1 MEAVRAQIADLL
13 TQNIDLARATDVL
26 TAAEQA
32 VGRRSLEEAEH
43 LLSSAEG
50 LVEGVRVTLNGQA
63 QDALRRT
70 RIANAHNEGID
81 VGEFSSNLAKAE
93 ADLRA
98 GRPGTVLD
106 AVGLVN
112 HTLSERRRNRQLE
125 EQRIALEKARTAA
138 TRFITVKKLIESL
151 RKADIDIAGAEESLR
166 AAELAMEK
174 RQFDDVDAIL
184 ANLDSTAKE
193 LLGELVAAAKNL
205 ITRAER
211 RIKDA
216 REKGLRV
223 DEPVTLLDTAE
234 GHFERAEYADAV
246 EHARAAEQ
254 KVIYALKV
262 FSEQAKESRRKAQET
277 ARARIA
283 AIRKTITDL
292 SRADISILGAEQ
304 ALSQAD
310 AAFESGRF
318 EEVPAVLAETEEMA
332 LALTQGLE
340 SAATDLVK
348 SVARVMEETRSS
360 GTDPGRADMVLLNAR
375 EAIKDHRYVEAIEY
389 KKVIEDI
396 LRDARRQ
403 KDSRRVRDSL
413 SELRAKLEAH
423 AKLGADVRMA
433 SELLARAEALVNA
446 GEFSDVDGYAKRVSD
461 EIDIA
466 RRNHLTSIVHTFDP
480 IIEDGLSMGVPRG
493 ELEEFRT
500 HAQEAA
506 DADDLEEVYRLKGDL
521 QERLLEAKRKQIVK
535 RSMDEV
541 QTLDDM
547 VTQTERLDI
556 PVESARTGLEDAR
569 KAIVAGDV
577 DGFQRGLA
585 VPRAGLEESRTKHFI
600 DKYETRVHSVSTMIA
615 NAKKLGAE
623 LGDAENSLNKA
634 EAALR
639 TSDMAMA
646 DILIKQAEVSI
657 GMQIQ
662 NFIKNRYP
670 NLSLRLPSSGL
681 QAGEWNQY
689 AFEIENRGKLPA
701 RNVQVELA
709 GEVEAKGVLPIP
721 EIGVGEVVPVRMG
734 VKPKSAGAIPMSV
747 GVSYQRLFDE
757 NRYEVQE
764 RKQIKVE
771 PEATY
776 LVEDV
781 FLIHS
786 DGRLIAHH
794 SRKFRE
800 EIDEDIFSGMLTV
813 VQDFVKDS
821 FKTRTRI
828 GMKRLDFGD
837 SKILIERSPHT
848 FLAAVIVGQEPKLLP
863 LYMLQ
868 VLKEVEDRYGNV
880 LEKWT
885 GLLHQLEGVDEMI
898 QKLVFVAKEPTAD
911 MGALSESPITLTAKV
926 IEALGAAQTTEA
938 NELLAKAQSTLETDI
953 QLAWQFIEQARSQAD
968 SIQHQLRDRMGDILA
983 AARDTV
989 AEMKGI
995 GVDTSQAELLLR
1007 EAEEAFHEAK
1017 YERVREIQQGLHESL
1032 ERQKGEL
1039 AAKKVEVEL
1048 ASLINDIQIAKSQNL
1063 DIREAESYLTKIE
1076 GAIQKKNARQM
1087 DEYLRRAKESLARQ
1101 RRRTVLDKARADME
1115 RIRSTV
1121 AQAQAVHG
1129 DLSDVE
1135 ALLQKAEDAMRLE
1148 DLKGAESLI
1157 DRAEVTAKAKV
1168 EGLLKDRYPRLFLET
1183 TNAGLQANRW
1193 NRFEMNITNKG
1204 NWPAEHVT
1212 PIVSGP
1218 VEVLGLRTIEKI
1230 EPNQK
1235 VSLEFGLKPKE
1246 AGTMDF
1252 DFEVHYTR
1260 PLDDGKHQT
1269 TDTAVVRVESESGYL
1284 IDDGLL
1290 FHSTGALVC
1299 HESRTFLPPEE
1310 ASRGANLEAK
1320 VKEFVNR
1327 AFPNGGK
1334 SIQSATFGGTTVLA
1348 ARGPQAFLA
1357 VTMRGKEPPILPLYV
1372 VQVLKD
1378 IHDAYG
1384 PRLEEWSG
1392 DPAELPGIRDAVRK
1406 VLFATDVAG
1415 VSLGPLEDSPVSK
1428 IPMLIERGLLAAGD
1442 GQSDFLTWAR
1452 TSIQREGFG
1461 RAVAVLRPGSDA
1473 AVGPP

>member
-1 MEAVRAQIADLL
+1 DI
-13 TQNIDLARATDVL
+13 
-26 TAAEQA
+26 
-32 VGRRSLEEAEH
+32 
-43 LLSSAEG
+43 
-50 LVEGVRVTLNGQA
+50 
-63 QDALRRT
+63 
-70 RIANAHNEGID
+70 
-81 VGEFSSNLAKAE
+81 GEFSSKLSKAE
-93 ADLRA
+93 ADFQA
-98 GRPGTVLD
+98 GRPGSVLD

-174 RQFDDVDAIL
+174 RQFDDVDVIL

-375 EAIKDHRYVEAIEY
+375 EAIKDHRYV
-389 KKVIEDI
+389 
-396 LRDARRQ
+396 DA
-403 KDSRRVRDSL
+403 
-413 SELRAKLEAH
+413 
-423 AKLGADVRMA
+423 
-433 SELLARAEALVNA
+433 
-446 GEFSDVDGYAKRVSD
+446 
-461 EIDIA
+461 
-466 RRNHLTSIVHTFDP
+466 

-541 QTLDDM
+541 QTLDEI

-556 PVESARTGLEDAR
+556 PVESARTRLDDAR

-585 VPRAGLEESRTKHFI
+585 DARAALEESRTKHFI
-600 DKYETRVHSVSTMIA
+600 DKYESRVHSVSTMIA

-689 AFEIENRGKLPA
+689 VFEIENRGKLPA
-701 RNVQVELA
+701 RNVQVELQ
-709 GEVEAKGVLPIP
+709 GDVETKGVLPIP

-821 FKTRTRI
+821 FRARTKT

-848 FLAAVIVGQEPKLLP
+848 FLAAVVVGQEPKLLP

-868 VLKEVEDRYGNV
+868 VLKEVEDRY
-880 LEKWT
+880 
-885 GLLHQLEGVDEMI
+885 
-898 QKLVFVAKEPTAD
+898 
-911 MGALSESPITLTAKV
+911 
-926 IEALGAAQTTEA
+926 
-938 NELLAKAQSTLETDI
+938 
-953 QLAWQFIEQARSQAD
+953 
-968 SIQHQLRDRMGDILA
+968 
-983 AARDTV
+983 
-989 AEMKGI
+989 
-995 GVDTSQAELLLR
+995 
-1007 EAEEAFHEAK
+1007 
-1017 YERVREIQQGLHESL
+1017 
-1032 ERQKGEL
+1032 
-1039 AAKKVEVEL
+1039 
-1048 ASLINDIQIAKSQNL
+1048 
-1063 DIREAESYLTKIE
+1063 
-1076 GAIQKKNARQM
+1076 
-1087 DEYLRRAKESLARQ
+1087 
-1101 RRRTVLDKARADME
+1101 
-1115 RIRSTV
+1115 
-1121 AQAQAVHG
+1121 
-1129 DLSDVE
+1129 
-1135 ALLQKAEDAMRLE
+1135 
-1148 DLKGAESLI
+1148 
-1157 DRAEVTAKAKV
+1157 
-1168 EGLLKDRYPRLFLET
+1168 
-1183 TNAGLQANRW
+1183 
-1193 NRFEMNITNKG
+1193 
-1204 NWPAEHVT
+1204 
-1212 PIVSGP
+1212 
-1218 VEVLGLRTIEKI
+1218 
-1230 EPNQK
+1230 
-1235 VSLEFGLKPKE
+1235 
-1246 AGTMDF
+1246 
-1252 DFEVHYTR
+1252 
-1260 PLDDGKHQT
+1260 
-1269 TDTAVVRVESESGYL
+1269 
-1284 IDDGLL
+1284 
-1290 FHSTGALVC
+1290 
-1299 HESRTFLPPEE
+1299 
-1310 ASRGANLEAK
+1310 
-1320 VKEFVNR
+1320 
-1327 AFPNGGK
+1327 
-1334 SIQSATFGGTTVLA
+1334 
-1348 ARGPQAFLA
+1348 
-1357 VTMRGKEPPILPLYV
+1357 
-1372 VQVLKD
+1372 
-1378 IHDAYG
+1378 
-1384 PRLEEWSG
+1384 
-1392 DPAELPGIRDAVRK
+1392 
-1406 VLFATDVAG
+1406 
-1415 VSLGPLEDSPVSK
+1415 
-1428 IPMLIERGLLAAGD
+1428 
-1442 GQSDFLTWAR
+1442 
-1452 TSIQREGFG
+1452 
-1461 RAVAVLRPGSDA
+1461 
-1473 AVGPP
+1473 